1 MTAPVGNTASARN
14 AAHVFLDDDFEER
27 LNAQVNQIAEKP
39 LSQVGD
45 FFKAKA
51 SNSIDTCNSLNDQ
64 SKEASKQVSD
74 ASIDGCIKLTSKA
87 AIKNTISH
95 FRNKSSQN

>member
-1 MTAPVGNTASARN
+1 MTAPVGNTAPARN
-14 AAHVFLDDDFEER
+14 AARVFLDDDFEKR

-39 LSQVGD
+39 LSQIGD

-51 SNSIDTCNSLNDQ
+51 NNSIDKCDSFNDQ
-64 SKEASKQVSD
+64 SKDASKQISGT
-74 ASIDGCIKLTSKA
+74 SIDGCIKLTSTV

-95 FRNKSSQN
+95 FRNTSSQD